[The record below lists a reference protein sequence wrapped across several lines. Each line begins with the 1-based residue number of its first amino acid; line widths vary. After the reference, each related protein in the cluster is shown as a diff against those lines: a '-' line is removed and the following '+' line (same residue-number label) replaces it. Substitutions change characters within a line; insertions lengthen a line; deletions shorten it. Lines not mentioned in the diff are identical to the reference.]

1 MSAPIL
7 TLPTTVHLHPKEDV
21 QVIGANLSQLDQ
33 DFSLIIDVLNLSEL
47 TVEEIVFQVKFSDEF
62 GRYLFDGTEFRF
74 VGKEAEALPHKVY
87 FYEPFV
93 LDERFR
99 TARAVEIRI
108 ESVDFTGGTHVSYEQ
123 EEESAYTLPIINLE
137 KEEKIHTIFGEDVV
151 TYGENMVTAWR
162 CVCGATNDREESE
175 CRNCKRN
182 KSFVLNQLTEPF
194 MNLKILSDLGGEQG
208 NQVDISF
215 TQTQLTKAP
224 ETTQMIQEKRR
235 NLRSKNKRKGSFRKK
250 SPFTYLLIFILLL
263 SLGVGS
269 YAFIESSRDRRHYVE
284 SMAKAQEYSKVGEY
298 EKALDLYQEIYAKD
312 PSEELSETIENTD
325 HLAQSK
331 ESYELGQKDLEN
343 GNFIPAL
350 HKFQQVLPEDKIFFK
365 PAQDEIAAL
374 EIKILGQS
382 KKLLGE
388 GKTEKAL
395 SLIDSYLEVVPESA
409 EAMNLK
415 KSILEPKETSEETK
429 KEIEEA
435 RHREEAEERRDGT
448 EKDRSTMSEL
458 ANNLLHSYQTIVTQ
472 EANLRE
478 EPSLEA
484 KILSVL
490 VQGTDVYVYDTLIEG
505 TQRVWCHVEV
515 IDPKGT
521 IREGWVSSRV
531 LERSKNQEKRQAT
544 H

>member
-7 TLPTTVHLHPKEDV
+7 TLPTKVHLHPKEDV

-33 DFSLIIDVLNLSEL
+33 DFSLIIDVLNISEL
-47 TVEEIVFQVKFSDEF
+47 NVEEIVFQVKFSDEF
-62 GRYLFDGTEFRF
+62 GKYLFDGTEFQF
-74 VGKEAEALPHKVY
+74 VGKDAEALPHKVY

-108 ESVDFTGGTHVSYEQ
+108 ESVDFAGGTHVSYEQ
-123 EEESAYTLPIINLE
+123 EEESAFTLPIISLE
-137 KEEKIHTIFGEDVV
+137 KEERIHNIFGEDVV

-162 CVCGATNDREESE
+162 CVCGATNEREETE
-175 CRNCKRN
+175 CRNCGRN

-194 MNLKILSDLGGEQG
+194 MNLKILSDLEGEDG
-208 NQVDISF
+208 EKVDISF

-224 ETTQMIQEKRR
+224 ETTQIIQEKRR
-235 NLRSKNKRKGSFRKK
+235 NLRSKNRRSGFGKK
-250 SPFTYLLIFILLL
+250 SPLTYLLLLL
-263 SLGVGS
+263 MVLSLVVGS
-269 YAFIESSRDRRHYVE
+269 YAFIESSRNRKHYLE
-284 SMAKAQEYSKVGEY
+284 SMAKAENYTQEGEY
-298 EKALDLYQEIYAKD
+298 EKALDLYQEIYTKE
-312 PSEELSETIENTD
+312 PSEELSEKIENTD
-325 HLAQSK
+325 HLTQSK
-331 ESYELGQKDLEN
+331 ESYELGQRDLEN
-343 GNFIPAL
+343 GNYLPAL
-350 HKFQQVLPEDKIFFK
+350 QKFQQVLPEDKIFFK
-365 PAQDEIAAL
+365 RAQDEIAAL

-388 GKTEKAL
+388 GKKEQSL
-395 SLIDSYLEVVPESA
+395 SLINAYLEVVPESA
-409 EAMNLK
+409 EAMNLR
-415 KSILEPKETSEETK
+415 KSILEPKETSEEEK
-429 KEIEEA
+429 NKIEIA
-435 RHREEAEERRDGT
+435 KNREEAEERQDGT
-448 EKDRSTMSEL
+448 EKDRSAMSEL
-458 ANNLLHSYQTIVTQ
+458 ANNLLHSYQTIVAG

-484 KILSVL
+484 TILSVL

-515 IDPKGT
+515 IEPQGE

-544 H
+544 N